1 MDATH
6 YYKVSMESPFMYF
19 FTHRE
24 VFQQL
29 LKSQLGSRE
38 SFSHIAPLCPGFLLI
53 SCYFCYLLY
62 RAADLW
68 SRSYCTPRFLS
79 ND

>member
-6 YYKVSMESPFMYF
+6 YYKVSMESPFTYF

-29 LKSQLGSRE
+29 LKSQLGAEKVSATLLL
-38 SFSHIAPLCPGFLLI
+38 SMSWLSPNLLLFLLSLI
-53 SCYFCYLLY
+53 
-62 RAADLW
+62 
-68 SRSYCTPRFLS
+68 
-79 ND
+79 

>member
-29 LKSQLGSRE
+29 LKSQLGAEKVSATLLL
-38 SFSHIAPLCPGFLLI
+38 SMSWLSPNLLLFLLSLI
-53 SCYFCYLLY
+53 
-62 RAADLW
+62 
-68 SRSYCTPRFLS
+68 
-79 ND
+79 